1 MLGEVPASRRDC
13 ELNVVGSLLF
23 DVPGAAAVRDEVF
36 ACLSG
41 REFASPDVRRLFE
54 VARQMNAK
62 GEPLSD
68 PAVFV
73 DRLAALPGGDSMQAA
88 AALVPA
94 ALEAVPHFQHGAYYA
109 GILRG
114 LHQRDE
120 LRLFGQ
126 RLQATAGDLAAA
138 PEDLIAEALQQ
149 LEALQ
154 AGAAAAVG
162 LRGTAEALADFEE
175 SLKTQSAIPSGVRGL
190 DDILGG
196 GLRAGQLCV
205 VAGRPS
211 GGKSAFMQQWAQNC
225 AESGKPVFFVS
236 AEMRDS
242 ELAGRAIESVGRER
256 WLRMPIR
263 FSETAALATAAAEM
277 RLAVRRYGVQL
288 VCADYLQILQAE
300 VRGRNSVREQEV
312 AAVSRGLK
320 RLAIETRV
328 PVLAGAQLNRESEKR
343 DRPGL
348 ADLRES
354 GAIEQDADI
363 VLMLKGGDDDGSGV
377 REVELTIAKNRN
389 GPRGLVR
396 LNFDTK
402 RFTFEEQREQDSRPA
417 VRAEAVN
424 RSQRKPAN
432 ASHEG
437 EWWRI

>member
-13 ELNVVGSLLF
+13 ELNAVGSLLF
-23 DVPGAAAVRDEVF
+23 DLPGAAAVRDEVF
-36 ACLSG
+36 CSLSG
-41 REFASPDVRRLFE
+41 REFTSLDLRRLFE

-68 PAVFV
+68 PAVLV
-73 DRLAALPGGDSMQAA
+73 DRLVALPGGDSMQAA
-88 AALVPA
+88 AAVVAA

-120 LRLFGQ
+120 LRLVGQ

-138 PEDLIAEALQQ
+138 PEELIAEALQQ

-154 AGAAAAVG
+154 AGAAAAG
-162 LRGTAEALADFEE
+162 ELRGTAEALADFEE

-211 GGKSAFMQQWAQNC
+211 GGKSALMQQWAQHC

-236 AEMRDS
+236 AEMSDS
-242 ELAGRAIESVGRER
+242 ELAGRAIKSVGQER

-263 FSETAALATAAAEM
+263 FSETTALATAAAEL

-300 VRGRNSVREQEV
+300 VRGRNAREQEV
-312 AAVSRGLK
+312 ASVSRGLK
-320 RLAIETRV
+320 RLAIETRLPILV
-328 PVLAGAQLNRESEKR
+328 GAQLNRESEKR

-377 REVELTIAKNRN
+377 REVELTVAKNRN

-402 RFTFEEQREQDSRPA
+402 RYTFEEQREQDSRPA
-417 VRAEAVN
+417 VRAEAGN
-424 RSQRKPAN
+424 RSQRKPAGTRE
-432 ASHEG
+432 EG
-437 EWWRI
+437 WWGI

>member
-13 ELNVVGSLLF
+13 ELNVVGALLF
-23 DVPGAAAVRDEVF
+23 DLPGAAAVRDEVF

-41 REFASPDVRRLFE
+41 REFTSLDLRKLFE
-54 VARQMNAK
+54 VCRQMNAK

-68 PAVFV
+68 PAVLV

-88 AALVPA
+88 AALVA
-94 ALEAVPHFQHGAYYA
+94 AAMNQVPHFQHGVYYA

-138 PEDLIAEALQQ
+138 PEELIAEALQQ
-149 LEALQ
+149 LESLQ
-154 AGAAAAVG
+154 AGTAAAG
-162 LRGTAEALADFEE
+162 ELRGTAEALASFKE

-190 DDILGG
+190 DAILGG
-196 GLRAGQLCV
+196 GLRGGQLCV

-236 AEMRDS
+236 AEMADS
-242 ELAGRAIESVGRER
+242 ELAGRAIESVGQER

-263 FSETAALATAAAEM
+263 FSEATSIATAAAEL

-300 VRGRNSVREQEV
+300 VRGRNSAREQEV

-320 RLAIETRV
+320 RMAIETRLPILV
-328 PVLAGAQLNRESEKR
+328 GAQLNREAEKR

-377 REVELTIAKNRN
+377 REVELTVAKNRN

-402 RFTFEEQREQDSRPA
+402 RYTFEEQREWDSRPA
-417 VRAEAVN
+417 AGAEAGN
-424 RSQRKPAN
+424 RSQRKPEKTRK
-432 ASHEG
+432 EG
-437 EWWRI
+437 WWGI